1 MKHTINTKKIYMNS
15 IETTLTSLT
24 EIISFLARNTSE
36 LNKYHSLAKSIVER
50 RRAEIL
56 PQKIS
61 RRNNK
66 IKISVKKLPKCFGQS
81 SWVT

>member
-1 MKHTINTKKIYMNS
+1 MIP
-15 IETTLTSLT
+15 
-24 EIISFLARNTSE
+24 FLARNTSE

-66 IKISVKKLPKCFGQS
+66 IKIFKKINLRVHWRLSMILKTSKKVYEVMFFDI
-81 SWVT
+81 